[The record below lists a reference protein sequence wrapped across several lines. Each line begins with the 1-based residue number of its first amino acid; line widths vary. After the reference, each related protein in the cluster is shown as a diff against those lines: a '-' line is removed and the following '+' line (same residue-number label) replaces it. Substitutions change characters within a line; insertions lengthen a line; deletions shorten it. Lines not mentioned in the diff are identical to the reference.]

1 MLRRIATLPV
11 PAGQAAR
18 RAQEIFG
25 DEIGREK
32 CLRNRL
38 DQRHFW
44 GLSGRETLNRP
55 IRRGWR
61 HRGPKLGQL
70 GQNLAEGGRLVY
82 IRRNRRGK
90 TEVPDQKEP
99 INDHYITKA
108 NRSRASDR

>member
-44 GLSGRETLNRP
+44 WLRGRETLNRP

-70 GQNLAEGGRLVY
+70 GQNLAEGRPVGLY
-82 IRRNRRGK
+82 
-90 TEVPDQKEP
+90 KEKSERQNGSSGP
-99 INDHYITKA
+99 KGA
-108 NRSRASDR
+108 NK